1 VFLSVLGCSWVF
13 LGVQDVPLM
22 DEEINYNT
30 TICGEGNSNEMSEC
44 VDVMETNYFLF
55 LERLQS

>member
-1 VFLSVLGCSWVF
+1 VF